1 MWYTTFGAS
10 ITIIVALL
18 GTLVF
23 GKNNP
28 NKVDPVL
35 LTPCIRK
42 FFAFGFEKP
51 MVSLI
56 DLIKYISGLFLCFPT
71 GCLQGRHSTSAQ
83 APSRRGGLV

>member
-10 ITIIVALL
+10 ITIFVALL
-18 GTLVF
+18 GTFVF

-42 FFAFGFEKP
+42 FFAFGSEKH
-51 MVSLI
+51 MVSGMEL
-56 DLIKYISGLFLCFPT
+56 GE
-71 GCLQGRHSTSAQ
+71 
-83 APSRRGGLV
+83 

>member
-51 MVSLI
+51 MV
-56 DLIKYISGLFLCFPT
+56 
-71 GCLQGRHSTSAQ
+71 R
-83 APSRRGGLV
+83 

>member
-10 ITIIVALL
+10 ITIIVSLL

-42 FFAFGFEKP
+42 FFSSGSEKP
-51 MVSLI
+51 MVSWLNYK
-56 DLIKYISGLFLCFPT
+56 IKII
-71 GCLQGRHSTSAQ
+71 RI
-83 APSRRGGLV
+83 